1 MACFS
6 FEVIKGCRNSR
17 ARRGRIHTPHG
28 TAETPAFMPVGT
40 QATVKTLTPKEVREI
55 GAGIILANTYHLYLR
70 PGMEVIR
77 EAGGLH
83 LFMGWDGPILTDS
96 GGFQI
101 FSLQKLRD
109 IREEGAFFKSHIDG
123 SSHVFTPESV
133 VDIQHTLGS
142 DIMMPLDE
150 CLPYP
155 SEQEYAR
162 SALERTH
169 RWAARALEHHR
180 NFPSSESQAL
190 FGIVQGG
197 MFRELREESAR
208 TLVAMDFP
216 GYSIGGLS
224 VGESKEIMHEVLE
237 WTVPLLPAEKPRY
250 LMGVGTPEDFFE
262 CIRRGVDIF
271 DCVLPTRIA
280 RNGTVMTSQGKLVL
294 KNARYRMDFS
304 PLDPGCSCFV
314 CARFSRAYLRHLFIA
329 DEILGPRL
337 ATFHNLHFLENLM
350 RNIRLSLEEDRFT
363 EFEADFMKSYTREEI
378 P

>member
-1 MACFS
+1 M
-6 FEVIKGCRNSR
+6 
-17 ARRGRIHTPHG
+17 HTPHG
-28 TAETPAFMPVGT
+28 PVETPAFMPVGT
-40 QATVKTLTPKEVREI
+40 QATVKTLTPQEIREI

-70 PGMEVIR
+70 PGMEVIQ

-83 LFMGWDGPILTDS
+83 RFMGWDGPILTDS

-155 SEQEYAR
+155 SEREYAK

-180 NFPSSESQAL
+180 NFPSSQSQAL

-208 TLVAMDFP
+208 TLVEMDFP

-224 VGESKEIMHEVLE
+224 VGESKELMHEVLE
-237 WTVPLLPAEKPRY
+237 WTVPLLPTEKPRY

-262 CIRRGVDIF
+262 CIRRGIDIF

-294 KNARYRMDFS
+294 KNARYKMDFS
-304 PLDPGCSCFV
+304 SLDPECSCSV
-314 CARFSRAYLRHLFIA
+314 CAYFTRAYLRHLFIA

-337 ATFHNLHFLENLM
+337 ATFHNLYFLENLM
-350 RNIRLSLEEDRFT
+350 RSIRLSLEEGRFP
-363 EFEADFMKSYTREEI
+363 EFEADFIRRYAREGSL
-378 P
+378 

>member
-1 MACFS
+1 M
-6 FEVIKGCRNSR
+6 R
-17 ARRGRIHTPHG
+17 TPHG
-28 TAETPAFMPVGT
+28 PVETPAFMPVGT
-40 QATVKTLTPKEVREI
+40 QATVKTLTPRELREV
-55 GAGIILANTYHLYLR
+55 GAGIILGNTYHLYLR

-83 LFMGWDGPILTDS
+83 RFMSWDGPILTDS

-109 IREEGAFFKSHIDG
+109 LREEGAFFRSHIDG
-123 SSHVFTPESV
+123 SSHLFTPESV
-133 VDIQHTLGS
+133 VDIQHVLGS

-155 SEQEYAR
+155 SEREYAR
-162 SALERTH
+162 AALERTH
-169 RWAARALEHHR
+169 RWAGRALEHHGR
-180 NFPSSESQAL
+180 YSSGGEQAL

-197 MFRELREESAR
+197 MFRDLREESVRA
-208 TLVAMDFP
+208 LVAMDFP

-224 VGESKEIMHEVLE
+224 VGESKEVMHEVLD
-237 WTVPLLPAEKPRY
+237 WTIPLLPGEKPRY

-262 CIRRGVDIF
+262 CISRGVDIF

-294 KNARYRMDFS
+294 KNARHRMDFT
-304 PLDPGCSCFV
+304 PLDPECSCSV
-314 CARFSRAYLRHLFIA
+314 CKGYSRSYLRHLFIA

-337 ATFHNLHFLENLM
+337 ATYHNLYFLENLM
-350 RNIRLSLEEDRFT
+350 RNIRLSLEEGRFSG
-363 EFEADFMKSYTREEI
+363 FRDAFMEKYRGDLA
-378 P
+378 PDGVR